1 MSIGAHEALGLISG
15 AFLAAGCI
23 PLSADWTYVW
33 ERAKADDHVLATW
46 LGYAHLRS
54 VPPVELFGRVLSTPP
69 HDEIGHE
76 LIRRVRRIRIATV
89 LAGIG
94 STGIFVVV
102 AIEILFVRMGS
113 VF

>member
-1 MSIGAHEALGLISG
+1 MTIGAHEALGLISG

-23 PLSADWTYVW
+23 PLSSDWTHVW

-54 VPPVELFGRVLSTPP
+54 VPPVELFGRVLSTPL
-69 HDEIGHE
+69 HDDIDQE
-76 LIRRVRRIRIATV
+76 LIRRVRRIRVATV

-94 STGIFVVV
+94 STGIFVLV
-102 AIEILFVRMGS
+102 AIEVLFFRAGS

>member
-1 MSIGAHEALGLISG
+1 MTIGAHEALGLISG

-23 PLSADWTYVW
+23 PLSSDWTHVW
-33 ERAKADDHVLATW
+33 ERAKADDPILSAW

-54 VPPVELFGRVLSTPP
+54 VPPVELFGRVLSTPL
-69 HDEIGHE
+69 HDDIDQE
-76 LIRRVRRIRIATV
+76 LIRRIRVATV

-94 STGIFVVV
+94 STGIFVLV
-102 AIEILFVRMGS
+102 AIEVLFFRAGS

>member
-1 MSIGAHEALGLISG
+1 MTIGAHEALGLISG

-23 PLSADWTYVW
+23 PLSADWTHVW
-33 ERAKADDHVLATW
+33 ERAKADDPILATW

-54 VPPVELFGRVLSTPP
+54 VPPVELFGRVLSTPL

-76 LIRRVRRIRIATV
+76 LNRRVRRIRIATV

-94 STGIFVVV
+94 AAGGTVGI
-102 AIEILFVRMGS
+102 AIEILFFRPGS
-113 VF
+113 IF

>member
-1 MSIGAHEALGLISG
+1 MAIGAYETFGLISG
-15 AFLAAGCI
+15 AFLAAGCV
-23 PLSADWTYVW
+23 PLSSDWTYVW

-54 VPPVELFGRVLSTPP
+54 VPPLELFGRVLSTPL
-69 HDEIGHE
+69 HGAVDEE
-76 LIRRVRRIRIATV
+76 LIRRIRRIRVATV

-94 STGIFVVV
+94 STGIFFLV
-102 AIEILFVRMGS
+102 AIEVLFVRAGS

>member
-1 MSIGAHEALGLISG
+1 MTIGAHEALGLISG

-33 ERAKADDHVLATW
+33 ERAKADDPILSTW

-54 VPPVELFGRVLSTPP
+54 VPPVELFGRVLATPP
-69 HDEIGHE
+69 NDEIDQE
-76 LIRRVRRIRIATV
+76 LVRRVRRIRIATV

-94 STGIFVVV
+94 AVGGTVGIV
-102 AIEILFVRMGS
+102 IEILFFRPGS
-113 VF
+113 IF